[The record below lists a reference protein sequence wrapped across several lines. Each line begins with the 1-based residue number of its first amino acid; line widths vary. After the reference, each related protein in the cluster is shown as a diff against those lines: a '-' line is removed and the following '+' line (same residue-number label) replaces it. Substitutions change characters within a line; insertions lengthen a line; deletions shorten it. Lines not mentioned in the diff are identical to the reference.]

1 MKREVKPEE
10 NNGLHYKA
18 HEIATE
24 VAPFKNVSH
33 INHTCALK
41 ESVTTNQ
48 NHKYIF
54 RALPISSKFFAVKYT
69 SAKSIRPRPR
79 QK

>member
-24 VAPFKNVSH
+24 VAPFKDVSH

-41 ESVTTNQ
+41 ESLRLIRI
-48 NHKYIF
+48 KYIF
-54 RALPISSKFFAVKYT
+54 LEHY
-69 SAKSIRPRPR
+69 
-79 QK
+79 Q